1 MQDWVFRLELEV
13 DCLSLKN
20 VSKLWRNRSRNLS
33 WPSPF
38 SQLTNYGHT
47 MAKFLIFCS
56 PFQIPIKNRYLGFV
70 CKGLVFRRNNGWI
83 IENTDK
89 GLTVQNW
96 VLIYWPK
103 IFQMAQNFL
112 PKQKVWD
119 WASVVRVTTWTHRL
133 FIVMALSVF
142 CWYNYLMY
150 REFFKVGVI

>member
-1 MQDWVFRLELEV
+1 MPQGGAKDEHFSCFHSSCQLGLMQDWVFRLELEV

-119 WASVVRVTTWTHRL
+119 WASVQL
-133 FIVMALSVF
+133 ELIG
-142 CWYNYLMY
+142 YLL
-150 REFFKVGVI
+150 